1 MGWCSSVSLAFIVV
15 IKVLIRWLTVLTM
28 KCIRDWRSLLLN
40 KRPIETETCQVLYH
54 FNTQITYINNDA
66 GSNALLH
73 FFFQITGLSH
83 FFFCF
88 LTDSMNSILIAI
100 ITTSFICFGIFIV
113 VLILL
118 KMVQIY
124 RRRKKQS
131 KEAGREEMAMLHY
144 RQKSF
149 RSGNNNEE
157 ELDLNT

>member
-1 MGWCSSVSLAFIVV
+1 MHTRLKI
-15 IKVLIRWLTVLTM
+15 ITVEQC
-28 KCIRDWRSLLLN
+28 K
-40 KRPIETETCQVLYH
+40 K
-54 FNTQITYINNDA
+54 ITYINNHA
-66 GSNALLH
+66 GYNEPLH
-73 FFFQITGLSH
+73 LFFQITGLSH
-83 FFFCF
+83 FFSFF
-88 LTDSMNSILIAI
+88 LTDSMNSIVIAI

-118 KMVQIY
+118 KMAQIY